1 MNIWKCQEEQH
12 QCGKMIQGNC
22 TIPRCRAYMRDHKK
36 VAERAT
42 RYLNWYQIVNAENNV
57 NADTT
62 YSRPKNCI
70 RDGKLVDSISSPE
83 PYVAISYVWDT
94 HPLFKSWQGRQV
106 TEQALRIAARLSK
119 HTSYA
124 LWIDAICIHQN
135 DESAKMIELAKMAD
149 IYRGAI
155 AVLCLVPEVERT
167 TCGIVEHGAGMMD
180 LDGFRALEY
189 AGDTHGMYM
198 FASQGSNEV
207 LHKLFGSRWWTRA
220 WTFQEAVLNSATFLV
235 GEGEET
241 IPISDVLRISHP
253 IARRAAT
260 RNKRDNLF
268 GKPSSFWD
276 SVTSM
281 SEVAKERMPLGT
293 AMSSVWRRQSTV
305 THDMVYSL
313 LGVCHLETIK
323 PDYRLSE
330 DRVFADL
337 VETARSR
344 GDFSWLIW
352 SHLVD
357 RDVAREGMS
366 MVPVPATVL
375 ATPASAIT
383 EWRSIKVPPL
393 TVVRGGDL
401 GVCIPHRS
409 TGVVRW
415 QSQPDGIQGTIQT
428 LKKLSYDAEK
438 TWNLLFGLHVGL
450 ACDVDK
456 AAGGSGLA
464 QALLKMATGYIDGT
478 LEPDD
483 SVDDLVGDKP
493 YTRGYGFT
501 AYASMAAK
509 VWKDAQLVVMR
520 SQGGTTVVRTNSGT
534 GQARLHKLPVESHQ
548 GTCLCLVVH
557 DNTKFQASA
566 IGVLVENEHAGSG
579 SWRLTRFS

>member
-1 MNIWKCQEEQH
+1 MNIWKCRAEQH
-12 QCGKMIQGNC
+12 QCGKMIQGER
-22 TIPRCRAYMRDHKK
+22 TIQRCQAYIRDHKR
-36 VAERAT
+36 VAERET
-42 RYLNWYQIVNAENNV
+42 KYLDWYQIVNAESNV

-62 YSRPKNCI
+62 YQRPKNCI
-70 RDGKLVDSISSPE
+70 RDGKLVDSMSSPE

-94 HPLFKSWQGRQV
+94 RPSFKSWQGRQV

-124 LWIDAICIHQN
+124 LWIDAICIHQD
-135 DESAKMIELAKMAD
+135 DEPAKMVELAKMAD

-167 TCGIVEHGAGMMD
+167 TCGIVEYGAGMMD

-198 FASQGSNEV
+198 FASQGSNEA

-220 WTFQEAVLNSATFLV
+220 WTFQEAVLNSTTFLV

-281 SEVAKERMPLGT
+281 SEGAKECMPLGT

-305 THDMVYSL
+305 THDMAYSL

-323 PDYRLSE
+323 PNYRLPE
-330 DRVFADL
+330 DKLFADL
-337 VETARSR
+337 VETAGSK
-344 GDFSWLIW
+344 GDFSWLRW

-357 RDVAREGMS
+357 RDVASEGMS

-383 EWRSIKVPPL
+383 EWRSIKVPRL

-415 QSQPDGIQGTIQT
+415 QSQPEGIQGTIQM
-428 LKKLSYDAEK
+428 LQKLSYGADEI
-438 TWNLLFGLHVGL
+438 WNLLFGLHVGL
-450 ACDVDK
+450 ACDVDR

-464 QALLKMATGYIDGT
+464 QALLNLATGYIDGT
-478 LEPDD
+478 LED

-520 SQGGTTVVRTNSGT
+520 SQGGTTVVRTNSGI

-557 DNTKFQASA
+557 DNSKFQASA
-566 IGVLVENEHAGSG
+566 IGVMVENEHAGSG
-579 SWRLTRFS
+579 SWLLTRFS